1 MSELLIAMIT
11 DIWSGCVSSQDIAM
25 YIARKKRDSKE
36 GSKGAVKAGEF
47 TATGEVWRT
56 STVMTAQ
63 HF

>member
-47 TATGEVWRT
+47 TATGEV
-56 STVMTAQ
+56 
-63 HF
+63 